1 MARADLPVLIVGD
14 VHGDLERLFRAL
26 APYPAE
32 RWRTVF
38 LGDLVDGGAFGV
50 GALRFARDRPNS
62 ELLLGNHEVAMLWAL
77 RDPAQ
82 LAFWMGMGGQAHD
95 LEELRRRPDLEA
107 WLRARPLLLR
117 LPDGTLAQHTDTD
130 AYARLGTAGDPVPAL
145 RGIEA
150 VNAAAR
156 HLLATGG
163 EPRLADV
170 LSAGGVFR
178 RAPRRLDA
186 WLELTGASRLVH
198 GHTPHARPA
207 PDVYAHGRA
216 IDFDG
221 GFSRDYGSRHRRGP
235 RALGATVGP
244 LPPLVD

>member
-1 MARADLPVLIVGD
+1 LPAAQLPVLIVGD

-50 GALRFARDRPNS
+50 GALRYARDRPNS

-82 LAFWMGMGGQAHD
+82 LASWMGMGGQAHD
-95 LEELRRRPDLEA
+95 LEELRRRPDLAA
-107 WLRARPLLLR
+107 WLRSRPLLLS

-130 AYARLGTAGDPVPAL
+130 AYARLGAGV
-145 RGIEA
+145 EA
-150 VNAAAR
+150 VNAAAGQ
-156 HLLATGG
+156 LLATGG
-163 EPRLADV
+163 EPRLTDI

-178 RAPRRLDA
+178 RSTRRLEA
-186 WLELTGASRLVH
+186 WLELTRARRLVH
-198 GHTPHARPA
+198 GHTPHARPQ
-207 PDVYAHGRA
+207 PDVYAGGRA
-216 IDFDG
+216 TDFDG
-221 GFSRDYGSRHRRGP
+221 GFSRYYGSRYRRGP
-235 RALGATVGP
+235 RAPAATVGP